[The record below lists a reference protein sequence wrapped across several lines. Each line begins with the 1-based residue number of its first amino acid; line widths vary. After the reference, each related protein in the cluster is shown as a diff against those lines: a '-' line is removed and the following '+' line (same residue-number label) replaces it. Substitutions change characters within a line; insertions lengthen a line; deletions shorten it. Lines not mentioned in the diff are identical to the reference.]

1 MMQQEPAIGAPPDL
15 NPEYG
20 PVFSR
25 LRKVWRTI
33 PTPFRHGLWKI
44 VGPGVQTA
52 YAHAW
57 LARPAPS
64 VPASKGAP
72 LVVAGLFSTANGI
85 GEAARSTYRALE
97 AAGLSPVAVDLSG
110 KLAPVDL
117 DSGIPCQPMPKDKEG
132 ILILQQNGPEVRAAL
147 QHLGMYRGRR
157 WFTVGYWAW
166 ELPVFPKG
174 WQHTF
179 PFLSEL
185 WTISNFTRRALVR
198 HPRSPDVHVFPHAVT
213 PPDHIARDR
222 TQFGWKE
229 HEFVFLMMVD
239 SMSSFERKNPQAA
252 IRAFRSAFGN
262 DPSRRLVVKTRNLY
276 RDKMAAGNLAA
287 WVADAPNIEVMDA
300 SLPEQ
305 KRWELLNAADAVVSL
320 HRAEGFGFVIA
331 EAMRLG
337 KPVITTD
344 WSGHMD
350 FTSADTAFLVPSR
363 LVACEDVYGVYKDG
377 GAQWAEPD
385 LEIAAEQMRAVVTDV
400 AAREARVTAALT
412 NITHYADLERIGQ
425 AMAARLSADG

>member
-1 MMQQEPAIGAPPDL
+1 MQQESAIGAPPDL

-25 LRKVWRTI
+25 LRKLWQAI
-33 PTPFRHGLWKI
+33 PTPFRHGLWRI

-57 LARPAPS
+57 LARPAS
-64 VPASKGAP
+64 CVPVSTEAP

-97 AAGLSPVAVDLSG
+97 AAGLSPIAVDLSG

-117 DSGIPCQPMPKDKEG
+117 DSGIPCQPMPSDKEG

-147 QHLGMYRGRR
+147 QHLGMYRGCR

-174 WQHTF
+174 WQQTF

-185 WTISNFTRRALVR
+185 WTISNFTRQALER
-198 HPRSPDVHVFPHAVT
+198 HPRSPAVHVFPHAVS
-213 PPDHIARDR
+213 PPATIARDR
-222 TQFGWKE
+222 AQFGWQDS
-229 HEFVFLMMVD
+229 EFVFLMMVD

-252 IRAFRSAFGN
+252 IRAFRAAFGD
-262 DPSRRLVVKTRNLY
+262 DPSRRLVVKTRNLC
-276 RDKMAAGNLAA
+276 RDKTAAENLAS
-287 WVADAPNIEVMDA
+287 WVAGAPNIEVLDA

-305 KRWELLNAADAVVSL
+305 KRWELIEAADAVVSL

-363 LVACEDVYGVYKDG
+363 LVPCEDIYGVYNDG
-377 GAQWAEPD
+377 GAKWAEPD
-385 LEIAAEQMRAVVTDV
+385 LMVAAEQMRVVV
-400 AAREARVTAALT
+400 ADAEARQARCAAAQK
-412 NITHYADLERIGQ
+412 NIVHFADLERIGQ
-425 AMAARLSADG
+425 AMAARLRANA